1 MLIVRCM
8 IVTKHYLKIKIINM
22 NERIE
27 YGKKEIKEI
36 ESNVNEVKKHIL
48 TESEENLNKKTKIKK
63 NEKFKKEEGIR
74 E

>member
-1 MLIVRCM
+1 
-8 IVTKHYLKIKIINM
+8 M

>member
-1 MLIVRCM
+1 
-8 IVTKHYLKIKIINM
+8 M
-22 NERIE
+22 NEKLE

-36 ESNVNEVKKHIL
+36 ESNVNEVKKH
-48 TESEENLNKKTKIKK
+48 SLNEKEDLLDKKVIIKK